1 MRYSQLF
8 EAHQRLEQV
17 FDDLPE
23 IPRKIPFWSRSDAAE
38 LARAAHLEVYLEQL
52 LARADLRNTPIL
64 AELLDLDMFERPHG
78 VCPHFRILP
87 NGSTEITATCRGGLH
102 ACLPPVTALKIIV
115 RSPQQLNAAVQE
127 LQLPLRVGSPVEVD
141 MTASQKRDSQAK
153 NMSSSTKSDEYLE
166 RFEPQVINQFQY
178 LPPGDYVLEITAINA
193 LGMQGEA
200 THMDITM
207 PVLPKNTAVLKQENS
222 HKTDSR
228 EKMVYQSPMKS
239 EGTDISEMLAVASV
253 RFHTHFKIENKR

>member
-1 MRYSQLF
+1 M
-8 EAHQRLEQV
+8 
-17 FDDLPE
+17 
-23 IPRKIPFWSRSDAAE
+23 
-38 LARAAHLEVYLEQL
+38 
-52 LARADLRNTPIL
+52 
-64 AELLDLDMFERPHG
+64 M
-78 VCPHFRILP
+78 
-87 NGSTEITATCRGGLH
+87 GL
-102 ACLPPVTALKIIV
+102 KK
-115 RSPQQLNAAVQE
+115 E
-127 LQLPLRVGSPVEVD
+127 
-141 MTASQKRDSQAK
+141 SQAK